1 MQDFISLYFP
11 ALSEIPADTL
21 ANARSRLE
29 TEYSL
34 LFPDLD
40 TRPNSVFGD
49 LWLNPAAQLLAS
61 LEIAGDRYKS
71 DLNLGNVA
79 QGIIYDCDFVEQYL
93 RNFSTLQDTR
103 TLASGVIRLVFSGDQ
118 GYTLPRNLTFSNE
131 DGNTFNLRLA
141 HPGDLSVLSSGSSR
155 TPGVNQVVLQ
165 PRGDGDGFSVDVQV
179 VGEMGT
185 PVLFGVDM
193 EVSEVLPNLVSSTAL
208 NTFLPG
214 LSDNR
219 LSAVARLT
227 RDTFY
232 SATPSTKGGMRS
244 YLRRQFP
251 DILGVSAVSPGDDT
265 MVRDVDATKRYLD
278 VYLRGPQTTEDT
290 LVVRAKLDGGTDKF
304 VAEIPQSIPC
314 VLVEDIGVADD
325 PEFALDPST
334 LETFYRPADDSQAP
348 GWSGAYSEGQ
358 RVYFTLEMPRDP
370 VTNDPLITTEV
381 LGGDEYADFQV
392 TLRIDPLFPAI
403 AEHMLGEDQR
413 ILGVDTLYRQPCV
426 IRISQLLVQY
436 RREPGT
442 RVKLEQA
449 RQEIHGYISNLM
461 FPQVLTEARVYDSLF
476 YAGVTD
482 VQGVSLQAR
491 VLWGPGTSWVPTGA
505 PDPLSDLPGFL
516 SAATE
521 GTQVN
526 FTNLQE
532 LLNNVAG
539 ADYAVCGPENYR
551 LLLDAQDI
559 VFQEVV

>member
-11 ALSEIPADTL
+11 SLSEIPQDTL

-29 TEYSL
+29 AEYAL

-61 LEIAGDRYKS
+61 LEIAGERYKS

-79 QGIIYDCDFVEQYL
+79 NGVIYDCDFVEQYL

-103 TLASGVIRLVFSGDQ
+103 TMASGVIRLVFSADQ
-118 GYTLPRNLTFSNE
+118 AYTLPRNLTFSNT
-131 DGNTFNLRLA
+131 DGNTFSLRLT
-141 HPGDLSVLSSGSSR
+141 HPGDLYVLSSTSTR
-155 TPGVNQVVLQ
+155 TPEVNQVILQ
-165 PRGDGDGFSVDVQV
+165 PRGEGEGFAADIQV
-179 VGEMGT
+179 WGEMAV
-185 PVLFGVDM
+185 PVLFGEEM
-193 EVSEVLPNLVSSTAL
+193 EVSEVLPLLVSSTAL

-214 LSDNR
+214 ISDNR

-232 SATPSTKGGMRS
+232 SATPNTKGGMRS

-265 MVRDVDATKRYLD
+265 MVRDTDATERYLD
-278 VYLRGPQTTEDT
+278 VYLRGPQTLEDT
-290 LVVRAKLDGGTDKF
+290 LTVRAKLDGGTDKF
-304 VAEIPQSIPC
+304 IAEIPQSIPC
-314 VLVEDIGVADD
+314 VFVENIVVADD
-325 PEFALDPST
+325 PDFPIDPET
-334 LETFYRPADDSQAP
+334 LETFYRPADDTRTP

-370 VTNDPLITTEV
+370 VTDDPLIVTEV
-381 LGGDEYADFQV
+381 DGGDEYADFQV
-392 TLRIDPLFPAI
+392 TLRIDPLFPAA
-403 AEHMLGEDQR
+403 AEHMQGEDQR

-442 RVKLEQA
+442 RVRLEQA
-449 RQEIHGYISNLM
+449 RQEIQGYISNLM
-461 FPQVLTEARVYDSLF
+461 FPQVLTEARVYDSMF
-476 YAGVTD
+476 YAGVSD
-482 VQGVSLQAR
+482 VQSVSIQAS
-491 VLWGPGTSWVPTGA
+491 VLWGPGASWVPTGA
-505 PDPLSDLPGFL
+505 PDPLTNLPGFL
-516 SAATE
+516 AAATA
-521 GTQVN
+521 GTQVS

-532 LLNNVAG
+532 LLDNVTG

-559 VFQEVV
+559 VFQEV